1 MQFLQFDNKM
11 QSPKVQSADG
21 GDRHGQAK
29 KATESKRDG
38 ESIVGKEPE
47 ESIVRIELAK
57 SATGSRRVLD
67 QFRPL
72 SQVLEH
78 CRNSRAISLS
88 RDRNAFAS
96 IFPTGPRCILQSPRL
111 PNKQNKVLLQRK
123 KKKKS
128 EINNAQQK
136 QLFLADYVSVI

>member
-29 KATESKRDG
+29 KATESERDG

-67 QFRPL
+67 QFRPH

-111 PNKQNKVLLQRK
+111 PNKQNKVVLQR
-123 KKKKS
+123 KKKS